1 MKAATIILSILLT
14 ATQAISLTE
23 EGLMYAIARE
33 EERECDGEEDCLAQI
48 QGDQEN
54 DEDEEDGLS

>member
-1 MKAATIILSILLT
+1 MKAATIILSILFT

-33 EERECDGEEDCLAQI
+33 EERECDGDEQCLAEM
-48 QGDQEN
+48 QGSQKA
-54 DEDEEDGLS
+54 